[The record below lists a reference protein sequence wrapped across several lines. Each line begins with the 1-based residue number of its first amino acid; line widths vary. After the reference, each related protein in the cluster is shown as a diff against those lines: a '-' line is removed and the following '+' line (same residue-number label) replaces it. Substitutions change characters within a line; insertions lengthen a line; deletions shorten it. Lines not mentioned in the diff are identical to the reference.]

1 MTLKE
6 AIQEAHGNDKCVI
19 VVYGSPS
26 TFKISEDHLVY
37 SDWPS
42 RVAVLTVPE
51 MISDGWYVVELIE
64 EVEPW
69 KD

>member
-6 AIQEAHGNDKCVI
+6 AVQDARGKANHLL

-51 MISDGWYVVELIE
+51 MVSDGWYVVNLID
-64 EVEPW
+64 EVETW